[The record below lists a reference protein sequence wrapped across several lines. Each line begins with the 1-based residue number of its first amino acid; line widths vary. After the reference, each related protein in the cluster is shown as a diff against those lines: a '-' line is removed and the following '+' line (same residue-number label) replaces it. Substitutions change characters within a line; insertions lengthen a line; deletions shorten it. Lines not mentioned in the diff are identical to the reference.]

1 MHKLNRS
8 EAPSCLSKH
17 IAKNHTWDKVYSSQK
32 RKIWTR
38 LEQMQGPRC
47 GYCEI
52 EIPRNGRKRDGHI
65 EHFEQRAKVPHK
77 TFDWHNLFGSCNRSD
92 SCGTFKDKQT
102 YLPQD
107 LIKPDI
113 EDPEKF
119 LIFVSDGTVK
129 AREGL
134 STADKHRADETIR
147 IFHLGGSLVGERE
160 PVVKPYIETAETL
173 LELLELDDGVEQYTA
188 ALNKEL
194 AAIQGLPF
202 ETAIR
207 HTLCKQN

>member
-1 MHKLNRS
+1 MHKLNRP
-8 EAPSCLSKH
+8 EAPACLSRYGH
-17 IAKNHTWDKVYSSQK
+17 PAKTWKNVFGDHK

-47 GYCEI
+47 GYCEN
-52 EIPRNGRKRDGHI
+52 EIPRNGKQRDGHI
-65 EHFEQRAKVPHK
+65 EHFEQRAKVRHK

-119 LIFVSDGTVK
+119 LIFVPDGTVD
-129 AREGL
+129 ARQGL
-134 STADKHRADETIR
+134 SASDKHRADETIR
-147 IFHLGGSLVGERE
+147 IFNLNGSLVGERE
-160 PVVKPYIETAETL
+160 PVVKPYIETVETL
-173 LELLELDDGVEQYTA
+173 LQLLELNDGVEQYND

-207 HTLCKQN
+207 HTLCNPN